1 MLRTNKIVFNLIL
14 VATFFIS
21 VATSFGSS
29 FVQIYS
35 QQQVQQQH
43 QQSPIQLTGKLID
56 NIYRWVDSSND
67 SINPTLNITAGV
79 DNQITVKSLKDDPE
93 EHEII
98 IEGITSDRDKEELVK
113 SDEVQGGS
121 SDTIVFNPE
130 DLQEEDKNYQSIEY
144 YCEYHPDTMKGK
156 IKLATK

>member
-1 MLRTNKIVFNLIL
+1 MLKTNKIVFNLIS
-14 VATFFIS
+14 VATFFIL
-21 VATSFGSS
+21 VATSLGSS

-35 QQQVQQQH
+35 QEQVQQN
-43 QQSPIQLTGKLID
+43 QQSSIQLTGKLID
-56 NIYRWVDSSND
+56 NIYRWVDSSNN

-93 EHEII
+93 EHEMI
-98 IEGITSDRDKEELVK
+98 IEGITSDGDKEELVK

>member
-1 MLRTNKIVFNLIL
+1 MLRTNKIVFNLIS
-14 VATFFIS
+14 VATFFIL
-21 VATSFGSS
+21 VATSLGSS
-29 FVQIYS
+29 SVQIYS
-35 QQQVQQQH
+35 QEQVQQN
-43 QQSPIQLTGKLID
+43 QQSSIQLTGKLID
-56 NIYRWVDSSND
+56 NIYRWVDSSNN
-67 SINPTLNITAGV
+67 SINPTLNITAAV

-98 IEGITSDRDKEELVK
+98 IEGITSDGDKEELVK

-130 DLQEEDKNYQSIEY
+130 DLQEDKNYQSFEY

>member
-1 MLRTNKIVFNLIL
+1 MLQTHKIVLNLIS
-14 VATFFIS
+14 VATFFIL
-21 VATSFGSS
+21 VAIGLGSS

-35 QQQVQQQH
+35 QEQVKQN
-43 QQSPIQLTGKLID
+43 QQSSIELTGKLID
-56 NIYRWVDSSND
+56 NIYRWVDSSNN

-79 DNQITVKSLKDDPE
+79 DNQVIVKSLKDDPE

-98 IEGITSDRDKEELVK
+98 IEGITSDGDKEELVK
-113 SDEVQGGS
+113 SDEVQGGA

-130 DLQEEDKNYQSIEY
+130 DLQEEDKNYQSFEY

-156 IKLATK
+156 IILATK

>member
-1 MLRTNKIVFNLIL
+1 MLKTNKIVSNLIS
-14 VATFFIS
+14 VATFFIL
-21 VATSFGSS
+21 VATSMGSS

-35 QQQVQQQH
+35 QEQVQQN
-43 QQSPIQLTGKLID
+43 QQSSIQLTGKLID
-56 NIYRWVDSSND
+56 NIYRWVDSSNN

-79 DNQITVKSLKDDPE
+79 DNQINVKSLKGDPE

-98 IEGITSDRDKEELVK
+98 IEGITPDRDKEELVK

-130 DLQEEDKNYQSIEY
+130 DLQEDKNYQSFEY

-156 IKLATK
+156 IKLVTK

>member
-1 MLRTNKIVFNLIL
+1 MLKTNKIVSNLIS
-14 VATFFIS
+14 VATFFIL
-21 VATSFGSS
+21 VATSMGSS

-35 QQQVQQQH
+35 QEQVQQN
-43 QQSPIQLTGKLID
+43 QQSSIQLTGKLID
-56 NIYRWVDSSND
+56 NIYRWVDSSKN

-79 DNQITVKSLKDDPE
+79 DNQITVKSLEDDPE

-98 IEGITSDRDKEELVK
+98 IDGITSDGDKEELVK
-113 SDEVQGGS
+113 SDEVQGGT

-130 DLQEEDKNYQSIEY
+130 DVQEEDKKYQSFEY

-156 IKLATK
+156 IILATK

>member
-1 MLRTNKIVFNLIL
+1 MLKTNKIVSNLIS
-14 VATFFIS
+14 VATFFIL
-21 VATSFGSS
+21 VATSMGSS

-35 QQQVQQQH
+35 QEQVQQN
-43 QQSPIQLTGKLID
+43 QQSSIQLTGKLID
-56 NIYRWVDSSND
+56 NIYRWVDSSNN
-67 SINPTLNITAGV
+67 SINPALNITAGV
-79 DNQITVKSLKDDPE
+79 DNQITVKSLKGDPE

-130 DLQEEDKNYQSIEY
+130 DLQEDKNYQSFEY

-156 IKLATK
+156 IKVVTK

>member
-1 MLRTNKIVFNLIL
+1 MLKTNKIVFNIIS
-14 VATFFIS
+14 VATFFIL
-21 VATSFGSS
+21 VATSLGSS

-35 QQQVQQQH
+35 QEQVQQN
-43 QQSPIQLTGKLID
+43 QQSSIQLTGKLID
-56 NIYRWVDSSND
+56 NIYRWVDSSNN

-98 IEGITSDRDKEELVK
+98 IEGITSDGDKEELAK

>member
-1 MLRTNKIVFNLIL
+1 MLKTNKIVSNLIS
-14 VATFFIS
+14 VATFFIL
-21 VATSFGSS
+21 VATSMGSS

-35 QQQVQQQH
+35 QEQVQQN
-43 QQSPIQLTGKLID
+43 QQSSIQLTGKLID
-56 NIYRWVDSSND
+56 NIYRWVDSSNN

-79 DNQITVKSLKDDPE
+79 DNQITVKSLKGDPE
-93 EHEII
+93 EREII

-130 DLQEEDKNYQSIEY
+130 DLQEDKNYQSFEY

-156 IKLATK
+156 IKLVTK

>member
-1 MLRTNKIVFNLIL
+1 MLKTNKIVLNLIS
-14 VATFFIS
+14 VATFFIL
-21 VATSFGSS
+21 VATGMVSS

-35 QQQVQQQH
+35 QEQVQQN
-43 QQSPIQLTGKLID
+43 QQSSIQLTGKLID
-56 NIYRWVDSSND
+56 NIYRWIDSSNN

-79 DNQITVKSLKDDPE
+79 ENQITVKSLKDDPE

-98 IEGITSDRDKEELVK
+98 IEGITSDGDKEELVK

-130 DLQEEDKNYQSIEY
+130 DLQEGDKNYQSFEY
-144 YCEYHPDTMKGK
+144 YCEYHPDTMKGM

>member
-1 MLRTNKIVFNLIL
+1 MLRTNKIVFNLIS
-14 VATFFIS
+14 VATFFIL
-21 VATSFGSS
+21 VATSLGSS
-29 FVQIYS
+29 SVQIYS
-35 QQQVQQQH
+35 QEQVQQN
-43 QQSPIQLTGKLID
+43 QQSSIQLTGKLID
-56 NIYRWVDSSND
+56 NIYRWVDSNNN
-67 SINPTLNITAGV
+67 SINPTLNITAAV

-98 IEGITSDRDKEELVK
+98 IEGITSDGDKEELVK

-130 DLQEEDKNYQSIEY
+130 DLQEEDKNYQSFEY